1 MEEKP
6 DPDKTIATLKR
17 QLADVTFSFKLVIS
31 VIVAICFGILQ
42 IAYQWIVLLAAVGGA
57 EASKAFGETGSSILF
72 ASFEISQMVITISLM
87 IFGVLLLWFVWGD
100 EISTAFDAIPVI
112 LRGARK
118 ELKSE
123 KEQPPE
129 QKEKKD

>member
-1 MEEKP
+1 MEEKQ

-17 QLADVTFSFKLVIS
+17 HLADVTFSFKLVIS
-31 VIVAICFGILQ
+31 IIIAACFGTLL
-42 IAYQWIVLLAAVGGA
+42 IAYQWISLLAAVGGA
-57 EASKAFGETGSSILF
+57 EASKSFGETGGSILF
-72 ASFEISQMVITISLM
+72 ASFEISQMVITMSFM
-87 IFGVLLLWFVWGD
+87 VLGALLIWFVW
-100 EISTAFDAIPVI
+100 EREVNAAFDAIPI
-112 LRGARK
+112 IIRGARK

>member
-72 ASFEISQMVITISLM
+72 ASFEISRLIIIISFVVL
-87 IFGVLLLWFVWGD
+87 GVLVLWFIWGD